1 MAIPGNR
8 HCANCIG
15 TVTFPIETE
24 LSKDCIFLFSTKLF
38 QILIKSN
45 IVQTLARHDAFA
57 KRLLEFWPQS

>member
-1 MAIPGNR
+1 MAIPGNL

-24 LSKDCIFLFSTKLF
+24 LSKDCNFFIFNKAISDFNK
-38 QILIKSN
+38 IKHRS
-45 IVQTLARHDAFA
+45 LARHDAFA